1 MTIESIQQQQHAT
14 IKFSCVCVCVCVG
27 DYIMEKQKEHV
38 IHCILYGR
46 EYCSAQHES
55 RKLVWN
61 ECAQPT
67 IAQKY
72 VYVYISMEISEFQ
85 VWPSI
90 TNKEGYI
97 SSLFSITGGKI
108 TRP

>member
-1 MTIESIQQQQHAT
+1 MQQSN
-14 IKFSCVCVCVCVG
+14 FRVCVCVCVCVG

-38 IHCILYGR
+38 THCIRYGR

-55 RKLVWN
+55 RKLVWD

-97 SSLFSITGGKI
+97 SSLFSITGE
-108 TRP
+108 RLHVLDYSADE